1 MFSLTVLS
9 ASVACA
15 AAVPFASECSST
27 GIWFANVSLILWDGE
42 WDGDLCAAYSEH
54 LSQYCL
60 DFTAPWT
67 ETRLDDA
74 ICARSDGRR
83 GVRLRPTVAIYPNGG
98 TAGSGPRI
106 HLQVGMV
113 VVREACLGA
122 VQTEEWRFKPRDRE
136 HLWR

>member
-1 MFSLTVLS
+1 MGSGMGTYVQHTRSTCLSTAWISPLLGQKRDLT
-9 ASVACA
+9 
-15 AAVPFASECSST
+15 T
-27 GIWFANVSLILWDGE
+27 
-42 WDGDLCAAYSEH
+42 
-54 LSQYCL
+54 
-60 DFTAPWT
+60 
-67 ETRLDDA
+67 A

-98 TAGSGPRI
+98 TAGSGARI